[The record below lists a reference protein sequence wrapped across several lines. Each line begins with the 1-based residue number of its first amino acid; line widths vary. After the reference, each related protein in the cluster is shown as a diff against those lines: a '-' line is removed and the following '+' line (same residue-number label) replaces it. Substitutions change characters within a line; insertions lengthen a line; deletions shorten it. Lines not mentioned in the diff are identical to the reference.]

1 MADSISGLRHQIDSA
16 TDLAS
21 VVRTM
26 KTLAASNISHYEQAV
41 TALDDYYRTLQLG
54 LIACF
59 RENQAIKHAEI
70 VTDWACTGA
79 VGAVVFGSDQGLV
92 GQFNES
98 LAEFVSSTFSTM
110 PCEKK
115 IWSVGERVQTRL
127 ADMNLN
133 SMQLFVVPS
142 AIQAITALIGELLL
156 AIETQLECGEIGS
169 IYLFHNRP
177 QGVLYQAVSQC
188 LLPLDAVWQTEL
200 TAVRWTTNNLPE
212 IIGGRKQTLK
222 ACIREYLFVSLFR
235 CCTQSLAS
243 ENASRLAAMQRAEK
257 NIAEHLE
264 ELQRDFHRLR
274 QNAIDAELFDVI
286 SGFEALVTGF
296 SKS

>member
-1 MADSISGLRHQIDSA
+1 MSDSISSLRHQINSA
-16 TDLAS
+16 TELAS

-26 KTLAASNISHYEQAV
+26 KTLAASNIGHYEQAV

-59 RENQAIKHAEI
+59 RENQAMNRTEVI
-70 VTDWACTGA
+70 TDWACDGA

-98 LAEFVSSTFSTM
+98 LAEFVANSLSIM

-115 IWSVGERVQTRL
+115 IWSVGARVQTRL

-133 SMQLFVVPS
+133 SMQLFAVPS
-142 AIQAITALIGELLL
+142 AIQAITALVGELLL
-156 AIETQLECGEIGS
+156 AIETQLERGEIGS
-169 IYLFHNRP
+169 IYLFYNRP
-177 QGVLYQAVSQC
+177 QAGALYQAVSQC
-188 LLPLDAVWQTEL
+188 LLPLDAVWQHEL
-200 TAVRWTTNNLPE
+200 MALSWTTNNLPE

-257 NIAEHLE
+257 NIGERLE
-264 ELQRDFHRLR
+264 ELQRDFHHLR

-286 SGFEALVTGF
+286 SGFEALVN
-296 SKS
+296 